1 MNPLRVIK
9 VDNQFAVVNPNQ
21 GIPEAGSK
29 FYHPSA
35 GSALRTT
42 LDIINDHI
50 DDDGALP
57 AEVEIIANEHASAE
71 LIRKYGFTPVE
82 DYI

>member
-9 VDNQFAVVNPNQ
+9 MDNQFAVLNRNEE
-21 GIPEAGSK
+21 IPAAGAK
-29 FYHPSA
+29 HYHNTA
-35 GSALRTT
+35 AAALRTT

-57 AEVEIIANEHASAE
+57 AEVEIIVSEHASAE
-71 LIRKYGFTPVE
+71 LIRSYGFTPIE
-82 DYI
+82 DHV